1 MIERREHLRLAAEAR
16 DAFEIVGDVRQQ
28 DLDRDVAIQPH
39 IARSIH
45 LAHPACADGGKD
57 LVWSE
62 TIAGSQGHARCPM
75 TERAHSK
82 ATCLHNGRDV
92 KLPHPVI
99 LLIAGVAVCAALTW
113 ILPPGEYDRRDDPA
127 TGRSVVVAGTY
138 HRVDPAPVGPFAAAV
153 AIPRGFVEAADV
165 IGVVLFVGAAWIVVD
180 RIGTLGRLIAA
191 LVGAFGSGGLIAIPV
206 VSLFFATMGAL
217 ENMQEEIIPLVPALL
232 LLGRGLGVDAVSVVA
247 MSTGA
252 AAIGSAFGPTNP
264 FQAGIA
270 MKLAQLPPMSAA
282 TLRWTTFVAALALW
296 VAWTMWHA
304 HRKRGRDS
312 GSGIRD
318 SKITGVDGLG
328 PGIRDPK
335 ITGGEIGAAQGRDY
349 LILAV
354 AIAPIAAYVYGSV
367 ALGWGFN
374 ELSGGFLVAGC
385 VAGLLGGLGVAGTTT
400 AFLEGMQAMLPAAI
414 LIGAARAL
422 SLVLTD
428 GHVTDTILN
437 GLAEPLSRA
446 PAAFASMLM
455 IPFHAIVHVAV
466 PSVSGQAV
474 LTMPILVPLSD
485 LLGISR
491 QVTVLAYQTG
501 AGLTE
506 LLTPTNGGLMAVLLA
521 AGVPFARWIR
531 FAVVGVLLALIVGV
545 AGIIA
550 LLAV

>member
-1 MIERREHLRLAAEAR
+1 M
-16 DAFEIVGDVRQQ
+16 
-28 DLDRDVAIQPH
+28 
-39 IARSIH
+39 
-45 LAHPACADGGKD
+45 
-57 LVWSE
+57 
-62 TIAGSQGHARCPM
+62 
-75 TERAHSK
+75 
-82 ATCLHNGRDV
+82 

-99 LLIAGVAVCAALTW
+99 LLVAGVALCAVLTW
-113 ILPPGEYDRRDDPA
+113 VLPAGEYDRRDDPA
-127 TGRSVVVAGTY
+127 TGRRVVVAGTY
-138 HRVDPAPVGPFAAAV
+138 HPVDPAPVGPFAAAV

-191 LVGAFGSGGLIAIPV
+191 LVAGFGSRGLIAIPV
-206 VSLFFATMGAL
+206 ISLFFAMMGAL

-232 LLGRGLGVDAVSVVA
+232 LLGGGLGVDAVSVVA

-282 TLRWTTFVAALALW
+282 PLRWTMFAAALALW
-296 VAWTMWHA
+296 VGWTMWHA
-304 HRKRGRDS
+304 ARNRGSVVYGLPSSVS
-312 GSGIRD
+312 GPARTED
-318 SKITGVDGLG
+318 RRPDTGARSVALKDL
-328 PGIRDPK
+328 
-335 ITGGEIGAAQGRDY
+335 
-349 LILAV
+349 LILLI
-354 AIAPIAAYVYGSV
+354 AIAPIAVYVYGSV

-374 ELSGGFLVAGC
+374 ELSGGFLIAGC
-385 VAGLLGGLGVAGTTT
+385 VAGVLGGLGVGGTTT
-400 AFLEGMQAMLPAAI
+400 AYLEGMQAMLPAAI
-414 LIGAARAL
+414 LIGVARTL

-437 GLAEPLSRA
+437 GLATPLSRA
-446 PAAFASMLM
+446 PAAFASILM
-455 IPFHAIVHVAV
+455 IPFHSIVHVAV

-521 AGVPFARWIR
+521 AGVPYSRWIR
-531 FAVVGVLLALIVGV
+531 FAVIGVLLALSVGV
-545 AGIIA
+545 VGMIA
-550 LLAV
+550 AMGL